1 MNSKAFMLLLVGV
14 LVLGGS
20 IGGAFAGGVVVGK
33 NQEAEAAPS
42 SLPTQLPAGSG
53 QQFTDQ
59 FSQEQLDQFR
69 QQFQGEF
76 GQGAGGRGGFDG
88 GFGGR
93 GGLSGT
99 IESIEGNILTINTLQ
114 GPLLATI
121 GSDTVIQQFAQGTLA
136 DLQTGTRVTVTGERG
151 EDGTFEANSILLTP
165 EGTEGF
171 FGGGGR
177 RQLDQQAP

>member
-1 MNSKAFMLLLVGV
+1 MNTKAFVLLLVGV

-76 GQGAGGRGGFDG
+76 GQRAGARGGY
-88 GFGGR
+88 GGR

-99 IESIEGNILTINTLQ
+99 IESIEGNLLTINTLQ
-114 GPLLATI
+114 GPLQATI
-121 GSDTVIQQFAQGTLA
+121 GEDTVIQQFAQGTLA
-136 DLQTGTRVTVTGERG
+136 DLQTGTQVTVTGERG
-151 EDGTFEANSILLTP
+151 EDGTFEASSILLTP

-177 RQLDQQAP
+177 RQRDQQAP

>member
-1 MNSKAFMLLLVGV
+1 MNTKAFMLLLVGV

-20 IGGAFAGGVVVGK
+20 IGGAFAGGVAVGK
-33 NQEAEAAPS
+33 GQEAEAAPS
-42 SLPTQLPAGSG
+42 DVPTQLPAGSG

-76 GQGAGGRGGFDG
+76 GQGAGVRGGFS
-88 GFGGR
+88 GR

-114 GPLLATI
+114 GPLQTTI
-121 GSDTVIQQFAQGTLA
+121 GEDTVIQQFAQGTLA
-136 DLQTGTRVTVTGERG
+136 DLQTGARVTVTGERG
-151 EDGTFEANSILLTP
+151 EDGTVEASSILLIP
-165 EGTEGF
+165 EGTEGP

-177 RQLDQQAP
+177 RQRDQQAP

>member
-1 MNSKAFMLLLVGV
+1 MNTKAFMLLLVGV
-14 LVLGGS
+14 LVLGSS
-20 IGGAFAGGVVVGK
+20 IGGAFAGGVAVGK
-33 NQEAEAAPS
+33 SQEAEAAPS
-42 SLPTQLPAGSG
+42 SLPAQLPAGSG

-69 QQFQGEF
+69 QQFQG
-76 GQGAGGRGGFDG
+76 GGGGGGRG

-114 GPLLATI
+114 GPLQTTI
-121 GSDTVIQQFAQGTLA
+121 GEDTVIQQFAQGTLA

-151 EDGTFEANSILLTP
+151 EDGTVAASSILLTP

-177 RQLDQQAP
+177 RQRDQQAP